1 MSDHR
6 AIVGA
11 VVMLGWV
18 TWLKITANDG
28 SETWSITSAT
38 ETALQCLAGS
48 DAAVSDLV
56 SGTTIADE
64 DLARRYQHQRDRGVV
79 FRRLGPSSFEMTSP
93 NGTTKQARFLCL
105 PETVDPRGPKGK

>member
-18 TWLKITANDG
+18 TWLNITANDG

-48 DAAVSDLV
+48 EAAVSDLTQGEGRGA
-56 SGTTIADE
+56 SHG
-64 DLARRYQHQRDRGVV
+64 ARSPLQTGGNLEPRAEVV
-79 FRRLGPSSFEMTSP
+79 RSTSSP
-93 NGTTKQARFLCL
+93 AARSVKL
-105 PETVDPRGPKGK
+105 